1 MKKNPYNHCNF
12 YACTRINRR
21 TDDRCQKSDD
31 RCQMS
36 EDRCQMSEDRGQIAE
51 FGNFQTIRRWT
62 FDAYSPPPEDSTF
75 ISFSFDLTGRSRP
88 AAALNTDPP
97 AVENHQLRITCCQK
111 KSLSAYPIGTTR
123 FKFESIAQENGGKL
137 SKL

>member
-1 MKKNPYNHCNF
+1 LIYFIFFQEVPDEKKPIWLLQFLCLHP
-12 YACTRINRR
+12 
-21 TDDRCQKSDD
+21 DK
-31 RCQMS
+31 
-36 EDRCQMSEDRGQIAE
+36 SEDRGQIAE